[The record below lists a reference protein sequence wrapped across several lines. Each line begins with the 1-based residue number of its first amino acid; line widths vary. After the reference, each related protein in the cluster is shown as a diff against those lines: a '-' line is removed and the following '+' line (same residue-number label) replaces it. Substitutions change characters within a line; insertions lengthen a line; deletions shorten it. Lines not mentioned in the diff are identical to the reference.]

1 MASFAALRGPRA
13 QLATLCQAR
22 RLPFTVAYVAT
33 MFATLWAACL
43 RRSFLFTVLCSGLQ
57 LTTLLYYLGTYV
69 PGGARGVK
77 LFLKA
82 VYKTASLLLR
92 PLCFACQKCCGALLT

>member
-43 RRSFLFTVLCSGLQ
+43 RRSFLFTVL
-57 LTTLLYYLGTYV
+57 YYLGTYV